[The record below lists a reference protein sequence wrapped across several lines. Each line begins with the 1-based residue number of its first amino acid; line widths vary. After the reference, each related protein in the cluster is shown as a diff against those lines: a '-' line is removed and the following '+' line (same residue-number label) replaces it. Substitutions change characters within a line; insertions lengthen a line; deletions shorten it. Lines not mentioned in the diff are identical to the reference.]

1 MFNKK
6 GNIMILICFGVILAG
21 GIFMKHQN
29 DVKLQNEQEIKLFET
44 AKKRMTSFLK
54 ANYENISDITYR
66 EKYDI
71 DPMGGISVEGYLNK
85 DPKQEFWGIYNKS
98 MDEIGGSSV
107 EADKKADCEK
117 EFCKY

>member
-1 MFNKK
+1 MIKR
-6 GNIMILICFGVILAG
+6 GTIIILISFVIIAVG

-29 DVKLQNEQEIKLFET
+29 DIKLQNEQEIKLFET

-54 ANYENISDITYR
+54 ANYENISDITYK

-107 EADKKADCEK
+107 EAEKKAACEK